1 MGGLLHPNW
10 NNEEETDLGGGV
22 DDFTEG
28 GDEDEEE
35 EEEEEKR
42 GGRRRRHAVKKVRA
56 RAQKYVGAMAWFF
69 PLCEWFV
76 PWNGSLHFLPTGHWY
91 SLK

>member
-1 MGGLLHPNW
+1 MGGLLHPSW
-10 NNEEETDLGGGV
+10 NSVDEMEVGVENFNEDENEEE
-22 DDFTEG
+22 
-28 GDEDEEE
+28 EEE

-42 GGRRRRHAVKKVRA
+42 GGRTVRKVQSRPPN
-56 RAQKYVGAMAWFF
+56 YVGAVNWFF
-69 PLCEWFV
+69 PVCEWFV

>member
-28 GDEDEEE
+28 GDEEEE
-35 EEEEEKR
+35 EEEEEER
-42 GGRRRRHAVKKVRA
+42 GYRGIGDDN
-56 RAQKYVGAMAWFF
+56 QTGFTQI
-69 PLCEWFV
+69 
-76 PWNGSLHFLPTGHWY
+76 HF
-91 SLK
+91 SLKNCYQQTNRPADGQTDPLIEMCGCIQ

>member
-10 NNEEETDLGGGV
+10 DNEVEP
-22 DDFTEG
+22 DDS
-28 GDEDEEE
+28 EDMDGFIKDGEEE
-35 EEEEEKR
+35 EEEEEENR
-42 GGRRRRHAVKKVRA
+42 GGRRKRSEREEGRG
-56 RAQKYVGAMAWFF
+56 QSKYVGAMAWFF

-76 PWNGSLHFLPTGHWY
+76 PWNGSVHFLPTGYWY